1 MRKSSSSNSNGV
13 KVNAKQREQLLD
25 VLRPNIQAIIKDGV
39 DQYIGSGTKFM
50 LELLMHAEARERCGD
65 WHSRPEKR
73 ETVRWGTEKGTA
85 IMDGV
90 KRAVERPRIRVKR
103 NMEQGGSEVQ
113 LDTYKVM
120 NRTELLDGPLVAAI
134 LSGVSARRYAQ
145 IVARGLEAKGIK
157 RSAISRKAIAATK
170 PTVDQFRQRRLD
182 QYDLAVLLFD
192 GIHAGKRQSIVC
204 LGIDLDG
211 RKHVLG
217 LRTGSTENEVVC
229 RDLLRDM
236 IDRGLSADKDYLFV
250 IDGSLALSKAIRAAF
265 GQKVAIQRCQEHK
278 IRDVQGYL
286 PVKLRAEFRDKLY
299 AAYNEKSETKASK
312 RLAQIRLQLSLVSQ
326 NAVNALTEGMRETLT
341 LHRLGITGLLRKSLR
356 TTNIIESTFSSVR
369 RYMGTVKRFRDEA
382 HIDLWLIRSLLEAE
396 RHFRTLRGNRQL
408 RKLRQSL
415 ELLRIENNRKGDED
429 A

>member
-1 MRKSSSSNSNGV
+1 MRKSSSSTNNGV
-13 KVNAKQREQLLD
+13 KVSAKQREQLLD
-25 VLRPNIQAIIKDGV
+25 VLRPNIKSIIEEGV
-39 DQYIGSGTKFM
+39 EQYIGSGTKFM

-103 NMEQGGSEVQ
+103 NMEQGGNEIQ

-134 LSGVSARRYAQ
+134 LSGVSARRYAD
-145 IVARGLEAKGIK
+145 IVARGLEAKGVK

-182 QYDLAVLLFD
+182 QHDLTVLLFD

-211 RKHVLG
+211 KKHVLG
-217 LRTGSTENEVVC
+217 LRTGSTENEIVC

-236 IDRGLSADKDYLFV
+236 IERGLNVNQEYLFV
-250 IDGSLALSKAIRAAF
+250 IDGSGALAKAIRAAF
-265 GQKVAIQRCQEHK
+265 GQEVAIQRCQEHK

-286 PVKLRAEFRDKLY
+286 PVRLRAEFRDKLQ
-299 AAYNEKSETKASK
+299 AAYNEKSEAKASK

-356 TTNIIESTFSSVR
+356 TTNIIESAFSSVR
-369 RYMGTVKRFRDEA
+369 RYMGRVKRFRDEA

-415 ELLRIENNRKGDED
+415 ELLRIEDNRKGDGD

>member
-1 MRKSSSSNSNGV
+1 
-13 KVNAKQREQLLD
+13 
-25 VLRPNIQAIIKDGV
+25 
-39 DQYIGSGTKFM
+39 
-50 LELLMHAEARERCGD
+50 
-65 WHSRPEKR
+65 
-73 ETVRWGTEKGTA
+73 
-85 IMDGV
+85 
-90 KRAVERPRIRVKR
+90 
-103 NMEQGGSEVQ
+103 
-113 LDTYKVM
+113 VM

-134 LSGVSARRYAQ
+134 LSGVSARRYAD
-145 IVARGLEAKGIK
+145 IVARGLEAKGVK

-182 QYDLAVLLFD
+182 QHDLTVLLFD

-211 RKHVLG
+211 KKHVLG
-217 LRTGSTENEVVC
+217 LRTGSTENEIVC

-236 IDRGLSADKDYLFV
+236 IERGLNVNQEYLFV
-250 IDGSLALSKAIRAAF
+250 IDGSGALAKAIRAAF
-265 GQKVAIQRCQEHK
+265 GQEVAIQRCQEHK

-286 PVKLRAEFRDKLY
+286 PVRLRAEFRDKLQ
-299 AAYNEKSETKASK
+299 AAYNEKSEAKASK

-356 TTNIIESTFSSVR
+356 TTNIIESAFSSVR
-369 RYMGTVKRFRDEA
+369 RYMGRVKRFRDEA

-415 ELLRIENNRKGDED
+415 ELLRIEDNRKGDGD

>member
-1 MRKSSSSNSNGV
+1 MRKSSSSNNSGV

-25 VLRPNIQAIIKDGV
+25 VLRPNIKAIIKDGV

-65 WHSRPEKR
+65 WHSRPAKR

-103 NMEQGGSEVQ
+103 NMEQGGSEIQ

-182 QYDLAVLLFD
+182 QHDLAVLLFD

-211 RKHVLG
+211 KKHVLG
-217 LRTGSTENEVVC
+217 LRTGSTENEIVC

-236 IDRGLSADKDYLFV
+236 IDRGLSANQEYLFV
-250 IDGSLALSKAIRAAF
+250 IDGSGALAKAIRAAF
-265 GQKVAIQRCQEHK
+265 GQEVAIQRCQEHK

-286 PVKLRAEFRDKLY
+286 PVKLRAEFRDKLQ
-299 AAYNEKSETKASK
+299 AAYNEKSEAKASK

-356 TTNIIESTFSSVR
+356 TTNIIESAFSSVR
-369 RYMGTVKRFRDEA
+369 RYMGRVKRFRGEA
-382 HIDLWLIRSLLEAE
+382 HIDLWLIRSLLETE

-415 ELLRIENNRKGDED
+415 ELLRIENDRKGDED

>member
-369 RYMGTVKRFRDEA
+369 RYMGRVKRFRDEA